1 MSLTTLNEDWV
12 QSNEVLTWTTSISRS
27 RVSTADGLGLSENA
41 DSGAM
46 NSLESLLRIVQQL
59 KLKRIRAEEIEELRF
74 VAAGETFSVSQC
86 HYEGKVVAVKRIR
99 LNGEGPNSDRRH
111 FQRRLQSVLREIL
124 ILCHPPIAHHPNII
138 GLLGY
143 GWSMQMQRVSPFISL
158 EFATHGSLRDYMK
171 ERKRSIKTKL
181 ILIGDVAA
189 GLMALHK
196 CGIVHGDLKADNAV
210 VFSSL
215 DRPSMSIAKVSDFGH
230 SILISSASEE
240 KSKYVG
246 TTLYNA
252 PEVANQKNQPIPLEQ
267 LHKCDI
273 WAFGL
278 CVWEVLADG
287 EIYFKH
293 SWRTNPV
300 YHPPPSYTSPTSP
313 VDPEPH
319 EDLPIGEEN
328 AKTNDNE
335 EDSILGSFDLHHIKT
350 LALEFLNGM
359 RIPGIGFEKG
369 YLRPLLNGTL
379 CNDPTK
385 RMSDLSC
392 TPVIGFWNTNLG
404 ASSLQSKLAIYTFSG
419 DIRYSIFSRDNG
431 PYIIWEQQEQLLQDF
446 ETVAQKNDPQKNN
459 GSAMFQTMLC
469 YVNVFGTSM
478 NLSKASQFL
487 HAAEE
492 ARHLIACILGR
503 RLQNAFSEDHVS
515 VNEYSE
521 CLALGF
527 RKIGQYEKS
536 TAISMHDGESV
547 TEFADY
553 SALKDKLL
561 CERTLADVDKD
572 DLERIALTR
581 NGSSQSQS
589 LLEIAIQQ
597 GDIDLMDR
605 LLPAF
610 RQKLK
615 EPGKNGHL
623 LVQAA
628 RQGRGDIVIQ
638 LLQEEVSMTHSI
650 PGSCLLHWLFCLD
663 RNDLLQ
669 VQGLLR
675 KGMYQSNHLSAINCA
690 TIEKVSLHPQWPFVV
705 HGTPLA
711 TAVASGSLAA
721 VETLLSLKA
730 DPTAAAFARTDDDD
744 PAPVLTPIH
753 LAISYHFPEMVKM
766 LWYAAFGQKKISM
779 NRGNRSH
786 TLGRFPIACS
796 ISLRTNSERFAIH
809 GSRHRQVIQ
818 ETIGLLPFE
827 AFIQTSPEGKDAITQ
842 AIDLE
847 DVEAVELILQR
858 HPTLAGRR
866 LSQPGKDVMFTYPL
880 HFAVQVGSLRDSEE
894 SAQIVRLILELNPSA
909 INRPDSSS
917 AKPIHVAGMGTS
929 ARMLDTLF
937 EYGATHFELDDRGQ
951 TPLFFCSSPR
961 VAKVLL
967 SNGADINHKDQLG
980 FTPVHAAINKGA
992 IELLQE
998 LINAGAELK
1007 YVADDIGSPLHCAV
1021 KKRSLLMV
1029 EMLLKAGMDVDV
1041 RDANNRTPLLDAM
1054 DTGRSDLVSILFE
1067 SGADPFVMDKN
1078 GSSPFHMALSWPNAS
1093 ILIKFQIRTKLDTLS
1108 LETKVAALHFAA
1120 EKSEPGALKVFLS
1133 KAFGPVLREN
1143 RPVFIYRR
1151 DVEIAVHKAV
1161 LASRADLLA
1170 TLLDYGLKVD
1180 PEDDDGNTPLLLACL
1195 MGREQPDFDQY
1206 SRVNIC
1212 DTLINNGANIKS
1224 KNKRGLNPFS
1234 IAQAHMD
1241 YHVMSLLLDHAF
1253 RLSDLDAK
1261 SRMLDS
1267 IKDPEKDKQHCQES
1281 RELIG
1286 DEIIDLQLLKQAAI
1300 KEEWHFFMACIGG
1313 NFVGKK
1319 DLLQI
1324 LPRKQWSHEVESVDS
1339 LDVLRYQCVQ
1349 GDQEIVRYLQ
1359 QIAIPGADI
1368 EHKVSFGKR
1377 NLQTECS
1384 ECRAGLSDTL
1394 WPNKDL
1400 PTSSDTGKKSKTT
1413 QKNLTKLAKR

>member
-1 MSLTTLNEDWV
+1 MSATTLEEWV
-12 QSNEVLTWTTSISRS
+12 KLECQPTNSSANGVLTWTASISRS

-59 KLKRIRAEEIEELRF
+59 KLKRLRAEEIEELQF
-74 VAAGETFSVSQC
+74 VAAGETFSVSRC

-99 LNGEGPNSDRRH
+99 LNEEGSNSDRRH
-111 FQRRLQSVLREIL
+111 FQRRLQSVLREIS

-138 GLLGY
+138 SLLGY

-181 ILIGDVAA
+181 ILVGDVAA

-230 SILISSASEE
+230 SILVSSASEE

-278 CVWEVLADG
+278 CVWEILADG

-293 SWRTNPV
+293 NWRTDPV
-300 YHPPPSYTSPTSP
+300 YHAPPSYTSPTSP
-313 VDPEPH
+313 VDQKSH
-319 EDLPIGEEN
+319 EEIPIGEDN
-328 AKTNDNE
+328 AKKDENE
-335 EDSILGSFDLHHIKT
+335 EENVLGNFDLHHTKT
-350 LALEFLNGM
+350 LALDFVNSM
-359 RIPGIGFEKG
+359 NIPGIGFEKG

-392 TPVIGFWNTNLG
+392 TPVIGFWNKNFG
-404 ASSLQSKLAIYTFSG
+404 ALSLQSKLAIYTFSG

-446 ETVAQKNDPQKNN
+446 ETVAQKNEPQKNN
-459 GSAMFQTMLC
+459 GSAIFQTMLC

-478 NLSKASQFL
+478 DLSKASQFL

-492 ARHLIACILGR
+492 ANHLVACILGC
-503 RLQNAFSEDHVS
+503 RLQNAFSGDHVS
-515 VNEYSE
+515 TKKYSE

-527 RKIGQYEKS
+527 SKIGQHEKS
-536 TAISMHDGESV
+536 TAISVHNGESV
-547 TEFADY
+547 MEFADY
-553 SALKDKLL
+553 SALKDAILH
-561 CERTLADVDKD
+561 ERTFADVDKD
-572 DLERIALTR
+572 DLEKIILTR
-581 NGSSQSQS
+581 NGSSQSWNV
-589 LLEIAIQQ
+589 LEMAIQQ
-597 GDIDLMDR
+597 GDIDLMGR

-610 RQKLK
+610 SQKLN
-615 EPGKNGHL
+615 EPGKNGCI

-628 RQGRGDIVIQ
+628 RWGHGDMVIR
-638 LLQEEVSMTHSI
+638 LLQEGVTISHRS
-650 PGSCLLHWLFCLD
+650 PSSYLLHWLFCLD
-663 RNDLLQ
+663 KSDLLE
-669 VQGLLR
+669 VQRLLQKR
-675 KGMYQSNHLSAINCA
+675 MSQSDRLSAISCA
-690 TIEKVSLHPQWPFVV
+690 VVEKFPLHPQWPFVV

-730 DPTAAAFARTDDDD
+730 DPTAAAFASTEEDDS
-744 PAPVLTPIH
+744 APVLTPIH
-753 LAISYHFPEMVKM
+753 LAISYHFPEMVKR
-766 LWYAAFGQKKISM
+766 LWYAAFGQKKIKLNGGS
-779 NRGNRSH
+779 RSH
-786 TLGRFPIACS
+786 KLGRFPIACS
-796 ISLRTNSERFAIH
+796 ISLRTNCERFAIH

-818 ETIGLLPFE
+818 ETIDLLPIE
-827 AFIQTSPEGKDAITQ
+827 AFTQTSPEGKDAITQ

-847 DVEAVELILQR
+847 DVEAVELILQS
-858 HPTLAGRR
+858 HPILARRR
-866 LSQPGKDVMFTYPL
+866 LCQPGKDVMFTYPL

-894 SAQIVRLILELNPSA
+894 SAQIVSVIMKLDPTA

-917 AKPIHVAGMGTS
+917 AKPIHVAAMGTS
-929 ARMLDTLF
+929 ARMLNTLL
-937 EYGATHFELDDRGQ
+937 EYGAKPFELDGRGQ
-951 TPLFFCSSPR
+951 TPLFFCNSAN

-967 SNGADINHKDQLG
+967 SNGANINHKDQLG
-980 FTPVHAAINKGA
+980 FTPVHAAINQGA

-1007 YVADDIGSPLHCAV
+1007 YVAGESGSPLHCAV

-1041 RDANNRTPLLDAM
+1041 KDTNNRTSLLDAI
-1054 DTGRSDLVSILFE
+1054 DTGRSDLVSVLFE
-1067 SGADPFVMDKN
+1067 NGADPFIMDKN

-1093 ILIKFQIRTKLDTLS
+1093 ILIKFQISKKLETLS
-1108 LETKVAALHFAA
+1108 FETKVAALYFAA
-1120 EKSEPGALKVFLS
+1120 ENSEPGTLRLFLS

-1143 RPVFIYRR
+1143 RPVFLYRR
-1151 DVEIAVHKAV
+1151 DVDIAVHKAV
-1161 LASRADLLA
+1161 LASRADLLG
-1170 TLLDYGLKVD
+1170 TLLDYGLRVD

-1195 MGREQPDFDQY
+1195 MGRKRPGFDQY
-1206 SRVNIC
+1206 SRANVC
-1212 DTLINNGANIKS
+1212 VTLINHGANIKS
-1224 KNKRGLNPFS
+1224 KNKRGINPFS
-1234 IAQAHMD
+1234 IAQAHTD

-1267 IKDPEKDKQHCQES
+1267 IKGPEKDKQHCQES

-1286 DEIIDLQLLKQAAI
+1286 DETIDLQLLKQAAI
-1300 KEEWHFFMACIGG
+1300 KEEWSFFMACIGG
-1313 NFVGKK
+1313 NFVGKN

-1324 LPRKQWSHEVESVDS
+1324 FSRPRSYRGVEPVDS

-1349 GDQEIVRYLQ
+1349 RDQEIVRYLH
-1359 QIAIPGADI
+1359 QIATLGATI
-1368 EHKVSFGKR
+1368 ESKVPFGKR

-1384 ECRAGLSDTL
+1384 ECAAGLSATL
-1394 WPNKDL
+1394 WPKEDM
-1400 PTSSDTGKKSKTT
+1400 PAS
-1413 QKNLTKLAKR
+1413 